1 MENAKGRKEGRKERT
16 NEGAEFTGWLE
27 RMRAGTR
34 SRWGL
39 ERQQR
44 EGKNSVV
51 AGEVGRR
58 EAEEKAVK
66 KRKTQAKRTLY

>member
-1 MENAKGRKEGRKERT
+1 MNVEDSRGERERKEGRKERT
-16 NEGAEFTGWLE
+16 NEGAELAGWLE

-44 EGKNSVV
+44 EGKKQC
-51 AGEVGRR
+51 GGR
-58 EAEEKAVK
+58 
-66 KRKTQAKRTLY
+66 